1 VDFVAGNS
9 NKLQKIGLEGKLSSQ
24 CVQAWDNST
33 AYTSQL
39 LNEQI

>member
-1 VDFVAGNS
+1 VEFVAGNS

-24 CVQAWDNST
+24 NNT
-33 AYTSQL
+33 GYTSRL

>member
-1 VDFVAGNS
+1 VEFVAGNS

-24 CVQAWDNST
+24 CVQACENNT
-33 AYTSQL
+33 GYTSPL